1 MEKNI
6 TKKLCSILLSFA
18 IVLTSVCIPSVSVSA
33 EGESAITDLATFAID
48 SSKDKWTDGTDVYWG
63 SNKYSSVGPDEEYG
77 STMSDGSDKVA
88 VRMSKDAIGR
98 VTFTN
103 KGSDKSISATVNVSV
118 TDNTGNAKNVYTETK
133 TIAAGDTFVFDGW
146 KASQNYVIKKWSAQ
160 WNELD
165 GKPSIVLTISAVI
178 PVENVIITGPDTS
191 KVGALKTV
199 QLSATVEPS
208 NATNQNVNWY
218 SGNEKVA
225 TVENGLVTT
234 KYPGTAV
241 ITAVAEDTSWAT
253 SQATRD
259 VVVDYTKVQ
268 NFTLDK
274 QKLELYMNGND
285 SYCPDEEDYKSCT
298 YDSIVNYTLTSTVR
312 PSDATYKTVTYST
325 KNNAPVKTGDTVA
338 TVNESTGYIE
348 AVAPGTITVVGT
360 TGMSGLDEQTAEVAV
375 TVKVHTTGV
384 EFVEVDEKGEQ
395 TDTVKTDIDIYE
407 GETIDLAKYIKVL
420 GYKGYDATNS
430 DIELSYETASQD
442 GGAVKFDG
450 TKVIG
455 VTNGKG
461 TITVRTKDRG
471 WTATMDF
478 VVNKPVNGVTLK
490 IDGDVNKV
498 LWYNGSEAE
507 KTLDIAATLL
517 PQGYYLK
524 YKNIEWSIDSY
535 KDVNGDS
542 LSTDIVSIAKK
553 ETTLADGT
561 TKVDDKTAVLTLK
574 KGAKAGTIT
583 VKITINNETDRGQ
596 SGGDKNEPVTETID
610 IKVQG
615 YVEKLL
621 LPESVEIYKNCTESD
636 HTIDLS
642 EKNGVLDF
650 YVRDAYNKEV
660 TWKSS
665 DESVA
670 TVDEN
675 GVVTA
680 VGYGTAKI
688 TATSVG
694 LNKDGET
701 VTSNEC
707 EVHVQLHPE
716 DVAETKITGTKNP
729 NTNVAGQVYY
739 NSNADADRS
748 TTLTVNLSPENAK
761 YKNIVWDIDETDTKG
776 SNYVTVTQDSQD
788 KTLATVT
795 VKGKESGV
803 AQIRATITY
812 EESGVEKTIVREYT
826 VEVLGLVDSITSA
839 DGKKDITIYNNTK
852 NEELAKATLEAV
864 VNPEDAYLT
873 TIDTTYG
880 QNGGFYIWKASGST
894 ASISLTNDKENVN
907 KATIKALTPGKLEVM
922 VASAGVTTTH
932 SKHQLYTWNVNVV
945 ELVEGIELNKATTS
959 IQEGSNE
966 TLVAT
971 IKNETASDKS
981 VTWTS
986 SDPSIATVDASGK
999 VVAKKTGTVTI
1010 TATAN
1015 DKYDPDGTI
1024 GGYNKVATCKVTVTA
1039 KPAETKVV
1047 TCEEANGKGWVWSE
1061 AKKACV
1067 YKVTNTSAE

>member
-33 EGESAITDLATFAID
+33 DGESATTDLATFAID
-48 SSKDKWTDGTDVYWG
+48 SSKDKWTDDTDVYWG
-63 SNKYSSVGPDEEYG
+63 KNEYSSVGPDEESG

-88 VRMSKDAIGR
+88 VRMSKDAIGQ

-118 TDNTGNAKNVYTETK
+118 TDNTGNAKNVYTKTE

-146 KASQNYVIKKWSAQ
+146 KASQNYVIKKWSAK

-165 GKPSIVLTISAVI
+165 SGNPSIVLTISAII
-178 PVENVIITGPDTS
+178 PVENIIITGADTS
-191 KVGALKTV
+191 NVNALQTV
-199 QLSATVEPS
+199 QLGVSVEPE
-208 NATNQNVNWY
+208 NATNQNINWY

-298 YDSIVNYTLTSTVR
+298 YDSIVNYTLTSNVK

-384 EFVEVDEKGEQ
+384 KFVDKSQVSAGEPMDELDVYLNSENDLKGSIVVEGYNGYEA
-395 TDTVKTDIDIYE
+395 TDPTYTLTSDDTDIVEI
-407 GETIDLAKYIKVL
+407 V
-420 GYKGYDATNS
+420 
-430 DIELSYETASQD
+430 
-442 GGAVKFDG
+442 DG
-450 TKVIG
+450 TKI
-455 VTNGKG
+455 K
-461 TITVRTKDRG
+461 
-471 WTATMDF
+471 
-478 VVNKPVNGVTLK
+478 
-490 IDGDVNKV
+490 
-498 LWYNGSEAE
+498 
-507 KTLDIAATLL
+507 
-517 PQGYYLK
+517 
-524 YKNIEWSIDSY
+524 
-535 KDVNGDS
+535 
-542 LSTDIVSIAKK
+542 AKK
-553 ETTLADGT
+553 LGT
-561 TKVDDKTAVLTLK
+561 A
-574 KGAKAGTIT
+574 TIT
-583 VKITINNETDRGQ
+583 VKTTDREWTDTLTVNVRPQVEDVTLDKTTATVWYNGKPKQ
-596 SGGDKNEPVTETID
+596 VVLTASLTPETAMYDEVKWEVTEGKDLIEVVQNEKNELKATVKIKDSVKKAGTAKVKVTVISNGTYNTATSTIS
-610 IKVQG
+610 VSA
-615 YVEKLL
+615 YVKELEIA
-621 LPESVEIYKNCTESD
+621 ESATIYANCDGDD
-636 HTIDLS
+636 HTVDLS
-642 EKNGVLDF
+642 KTLV
-650 YVRDAYNKEV
+650 VSPSDAYDKTV
-660 TWKSS
+660 TWTSS

-670 TVDEN
+670 TVDEKT

-680 VGYGTAKI
+680 VGEGTATI
-688 TATSVG
+688 TATANGYKGIGKKHAV
-694 LNKDGET
+694 
-701 VTSNEC
+701 SNEC
-707 EVHVQLHPE
+707 EVHVQLHPKSI
-716 DVAETKITGTKNP
+716 DITGEKNEITGETSTVYINSTKESFTKTKLTATITPENASY
-729 NTNVAGQVYY
+729 TDKKVEWVV
-739 NSNADADRS
+739 ADADKDMVTITTDENDS
-748 TTLTVNLSPENAK
+748 TIAYVTSNAK
-761 YKNIVWDIDETDTKG
+761 KTGTAKITAKVTYLENGKEK
-776 SNYVTVTQDSQD
+776 VTVESEPY
-788 KTLATVT
+788 TV
-795 VKGKESGV
+795 
-803 AQIRATITY
+803 Y
-812 EESGVEKTIVREYT
+812 VEKL
-826 VEVLGLVDSITSA
+826 VESITTENG
-839 DGKKDITIYNNTK
+839 DRTNDITIYTNAK
-852 NEELAKATLEAV
+852 NDADKKAEIEAI
-864 VNPEDAYLT
+864 VNPDDAYVKSL
-873 TIDTTYG
+873 DEVFG
-880 QNGGFYIWKASGST
+880 PNGGFYIWKASGST
-894 ASISLTNDKENVN
+894 ASISLVKDTDNLN
-907 KATIKALTPGKLEVM
+907 KATIKALAPGKLEIY
-922 VASAGVTTTH
+922 AKAKGVTT
-932 SKHQLYTWNVNVV
+932 SYPSDLFAKWNVNVV